1 MAPTATQPIRT
12 PSQPGGSI
20 SSTGPSLLPPQITQ
34 SPGFE
39 APRSAGRGARE
50 TDNAAQPAGNSD
62 SSIRKTFWRDTF
74 PKVINICGILGLLF
88 ALIFGIT
95 QWVAQDK
102 SIAIAKES
110 ELVTLAL
117 SCSDEKIK
125 YTSICQQFLD
135 KYPNG
140 PVISRPQ
147 MGDIAEAEKAFLQNM
162 TSLKTASAVQK
173 AGTVMR
179 AYSFQPVIVPSRIL
193 IWGICFVVAWILLFH
208 INIEFIL
215 VLGLFIYYRYQ
226 EYYLSDRAR
235 K

>member
-1 MAPTATQPIRT
+1 MISRRRNNQDFEEVWSLYFDLQYTAVYLVMMDQFL
-12 PSQPGGSI
+12 QE
-20 SSTGPSLLPPQITQ
+20 Q
-34 SPGFE
+34 
-39 APRSAGRGARE
+39 
-50 TDNAAQPAGNSD
+50 NS
-62 SSIRKTFWRDTF
+62 RF
-74 PKVINICGILGLLF
+74 
-88 ALIFGIT
+88 
-95 QWVAQDK
+95 Q
-102 SIAIAKES
+102 
-110 ELVTLAL
+110 LAL
-117 SCSDEKIK
+117 NTSDPRQ
-125 YTSICQQFLD
+125 SLA
-135 KYPNG
+135 
-140 PVISRPQ
+140 Q

-179 AYSFQPVIVPSRIL
+179 AYSFQPVIVPTRIL

>member
-117 SCSDEKIK
+117 SCSDEVQTKPPPPLPPQK
-125 YTSICQQFLD
+125 VAC
-135 KYPNG
+135 
-140 PVISRPQ
+140 PVNQSLENQIHIHLSAIS
-147 MGDIAEAEKAFLQNM
+147 
-162 TSLKTASAVQK
+162 
-173 AGTVMR
+173 
-179 AYSFQPVIVPSRIL
+179 
-193 IWGICFVVAWILLFH
+193 
-208 INIEFIL
+208 
-215 VLGLFIYYRYQ
+215 
-226 EYYLSDRAR
+226 
-235 K
+235 